1 MKARPDEG
9 RDEQWAREIV
19 SKILGVPVER
29 FDDGTATSM
38 VDAEV
43 HYPDRTAALEVVTDH
58 DQELTEQGAVLHDL
72 KNRIEVSGLR
82 QSWMV
87 ILSGKAKINEVKRAL
102 RKSLPA
108 WQDNPPPAWD
118 LHQLGI
124 LSAEPITTSTVS
136 GRVWLTE
143 GWGRVS
149 PHRAQ
154 SVDQW
159 LPKVLG
165 DHPDIARKLAAHP
178 DVAERHAFIWTT
190 PSSGMAVQ
198 VQLEPGDDNPLP
210 VTPPTLPAGVTHVW
224 VAGHWCRGV
233 LTWFPG
239 RGWWRTPLM
248 WSLEGP
254 LA

>member
-1 MKARPDEG
+1 
-9 RDEQWAREIV
+9 
-19 SKILGVPVER
+19 
-29 FDDGTATSM
+29 
-38 VDAEV
+38 
-43 HYPDRTAALEVVTDH
+43 
-58 DQELTEQGAVLHDL
+58 
-72 KNRIEVSGLR
+72 
-82 QSWMV
+82 MV
-87 ILSGKAKINEVKRAL
+87 ILSGRANINKVKGAL

-108 WQDNPPPAWD
+108 WQDNPPPRSD
-118 LHQLGI
+118 LYQLGI
-124 LSAEPITTSTVS
+124 LSAEPITTSAVS

-154 SVDQW
+154 SVDEW

-210 VTPPTLPAGVTHVW
+210 VTAPTLPSGVTHVW
-224 VAGHWCRGV
+224 VAGPLVPRRTDMVSWPRLAADSIEVVIRGSGNLAELGDRIRMLMVLPRGV
-233 LTWFPG
+233 PPKSAC
-239 RGWWRTPLM
+239 RT
-248 WSLEGP
+248 GQ
-254 LA
+254 LAAPF